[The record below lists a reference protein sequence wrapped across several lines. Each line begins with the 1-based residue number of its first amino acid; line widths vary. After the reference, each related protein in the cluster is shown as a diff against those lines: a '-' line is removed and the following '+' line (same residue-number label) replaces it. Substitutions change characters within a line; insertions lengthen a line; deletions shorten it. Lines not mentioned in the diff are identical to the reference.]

1 MPAIISIPFQEKVTT
16 RFSGSEEGVTEL
28 RAHPFLAGP
37 ENYVLCS
44 VVYDVIQ
51 DFPNPFAML
60 IHAPFGFGKSHL
72 TEGLLIAWLGRHP
85 GVKFRLVSA
94 RDFAR
99 EWALAQ
105 RTRTAHEFF
114 EAYHALDFFVLDELQ
129 EIATHTATQ
138 EQLVQTLDLLLR
150 RGARVF
156 LTANQPLAAMT
167 LIPKLA
173 SRLRQG
179 VSIEIHLPNPETRR
193 QILTQP
199 EVSGNVPI
207 SDSALD
213 EFVALADREELSV
226 GEMLQRFQKMEWIR
240 KTRQE
245 DEIQADSVSKVFA
258 ASDGEETGP
267 VTVAQIAKLA
277 AKFYK
282 VKLSD
287 LRSKSRKTVLVT
299 VRDVVYC
306 MARRLTDATL
316 DEIGTY
322 FGGRDHTT
330 ILHGCAQ
337 AESLIE
343 SDEEVKRC
351 VEFLLSELKN
361 GR

>member
-1 MPAIISIPFQEKVTT
+1 MSAIISIPFQEKVTT

-28 RAHPFLAGP
+28 RTHPFIAGQ

-51 DFPNPFAML
+51 DYPNPFAML
-60 IHAPFGFGKSHL
+60 IHGPLGFGKSHL
-72 TEGLLIAWLGRHP
+72 TEGLLIAWFGRHP
-85 GVKFRLVSA
+85 GAKVKLVSA

-99 EWALAQ
+99 SWAQAQ
-105 RTRTAHEFF
+105 RTRTTHEFF
-114 EAYHALDFFVLDELQ
+114 EEYHTLDFFVLDELQ

-156 LTANQPLAAMT
+156 LTANQPLAALT

-179 VSIEIHLPNPETRR
+179 VSIEIHLPAPETRR
-193 QILTQP
+193 RILTQT
-199 EVSGNVPI
+199 EISRNVPI
-207 SDSALD
+207 SESALD

-245 DEIQADSVSKVFA
+245 NEIQSESVSKVFA
-258 ASDGEETGP
+258 GSEENVP

-282 VKLSD
+282 VKLTD

-343 SDEEVKRC
+343 SDEEVRRC
-351 VEFLLSELKN
+351 VDFLLSELKS